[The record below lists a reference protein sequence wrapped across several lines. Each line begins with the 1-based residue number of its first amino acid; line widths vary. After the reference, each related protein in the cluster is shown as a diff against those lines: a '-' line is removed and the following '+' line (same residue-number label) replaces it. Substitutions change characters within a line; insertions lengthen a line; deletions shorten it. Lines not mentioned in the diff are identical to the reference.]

1 MFHTSIAKERPS
13 SAAEAKFN
21 HAQFVYRKAKLL
33 AGPRGPPGTAFGTP
47 LLNRPHAEFEEA
59 IALLQQAA
67 GELQEL
73 GADLS
78 IVEEPEAQL
87 IKMFDNLGLVLTEAG
102 CDWNGVVEM
111 TAFLTELQRDYT
123 LFMHVRDRYI
133 SEPYPAMT
141 MIGAAELAQP
151 GLICE
156 LKAVAVISV

>member
-1 MFHTSIAKERPS
+1 MTLFDPIVPNELDVLRSQRGYSPGVRS
-13 SAAEAKFN
+13 GN
-21 HAQFVYRKAKLL
+21 LVFVS
-33 AGPRGPPGTAFGTP
+33 GM
-47 LLNRPHAEFEEA
+47 
-59 IALLQQAA
+59 
-67 GELQEL
+67 L
-73 GADLS
+73 GRRADLS

-87 IKMFDNLGLVLTEAG
+87 IKMFDNLGLVLKEAG

-111 TAFLTELQRDYT
+111 TAFLTELQRDYA

-133 SEPYPAMT
+133 SAPYPAMT